1 MAVKGLG
8 SRDVAVTVVT
18 ASAAAAVDIFLF
30 ACLGDDGLLVAWGTE
45 MRSSS
50 VASCSSNASL
60 ASLCHHDVVC
70 VIGPHTVAVPD
81 HWRLSYVLTDQIL
94 KTF

>member
-30 ACLGDDGLLVAWGTE
+30 ACLGDDGLLVA
-45 MRSSS
+45 
-50 VASCSSNASL
+50 
-60 ASLCHHDVVC
+60 
-70 VIGPHTVAVPD
+70 
-81 HWRLSYVLTDQIL
+81 
-94 KTF
+94 